1 MTDGDDTGTTYV
13 LGWDGLD
20 YTLCE
25 EFGVADEFVPYHTRT
40 DTFANGVLGKPGTY
54 ELWPSI
60 ITGTRPEE
68 HGVWLIHEENGGAG
82 AANPFVDIAAGA
94 MHRYLPTR
102 ARLRVGIALRNR
114 GLSLNQKSADWYRRN
129 GVSTVFDGRDSRV
142 IGLPNY
148 RTEADEGLDLLSG
161 WGRKMSRYLEVHVD
175 ETAERVVYRPK
186 KSLDAVD
193 DWLASEVGKKAGIV
207 RARTDTDHDI
217 VFVWFAYIDTVGHAT
232 PAVSDPG
239 WGRRAY
245 EHAAEV
251 TQEIRGAINDEDTVI
266 VASDHGNR
274 EGQHT
279 FDAFFGATDER
290 ALEGIES
297 VLDYRK
303 GIDRVTGERDEPATE
318 TPYEVEVKP
327 AD

>member
-20 YTLCE
+20 HTLCE
-25 EFGVADEFVPYHTRT
+25 EFGLADDFVPYHNRT
-40 DTFANGVLGKPGTY
+40 GTFANPVLGKPGTY

-60 ITGTRPEE
+60 ITGRKPDY
-68 HGVWLIHEENGGAG
+68 HGVRLIDEDEGGAG
-82 AANPFVDIAAGA
+82 AANPVVDIAAGA

-102 ARLRVGIALRNR
+102 MRLRIGIALRNR
-114 GLSLNQKSADWYRRN
+114 GLSLDQMSADWYRRK
-129 GVSTVFDGRDSRV
+129 GISTVFDGRDSRV

-148 RTEADEGLDLLSG
+148 RTEADEGLDLLAG
-161 WGRKMSRYLEVHVD
+161 WGRKMSRYLDIHAD
-175 ETAERVVYRPK
+175 EKAERVVYRPK
-186 KSLDAVD
+186 KSLDAVN
-193 DWLASEVGKKAGIV
+193 DWLVSEVGKKAGIV
-207 RARTDTDHDI
+207 RSRTDKDHDL
-217 VFVWFAYIDTVGHAT
+217 VFVWFAYIDTVGHAA
-232 PAVSDPG
+232 PAVPDPD
-239 WGRRAY
+239 WQREAY

-251 TQEIRGAINDEDTVI
+251 TRQIREATDDDDTVI

-274 EGQHT
+274 EGRHT

-290 ALEGIES
+290 ALEGVES

-318 TPYEVEVKP
+318 TPYKVEIKP
-327 AD
+327 AG

>member
-1 MTDGDDTGTTYV
+1 MSEGTTYV

-20 YTLCE
+20 YELCQE
-25 EFGVADEFVPYHTRT
+25 YGVADDFVPYHKRA

-60 ITGTRPEE
+60 ITGKLPEE

-94 MHRYLPTR
+94 MHRYLPPR
-102 ARLRVGIALRNR
+102 ARLRLGIALRNR
-114 GLSLNQKSADWYRRN
+114 GLSLNQKSADWYRRK

-142 IGLPNY
+142 IGVPNY
-148 RTEADEGLDLLSG
+148 RNEDDEGLDLLAG
-161 WGRKMSRYLEVHVD
+161 WGKKMSRYLDIEAD
-175 ETAERVVYRPK
+175 EEAERVVYRPR
-186 KSLDAVD
+186 KSLGAVE
-193 DWLASEVGKKAGIV
+193 DWLVSEVGKKAGIV
-207 RARTDTDHDI
+207 RAHTDGDHDI
-217 VFVWFAYIDTVGHAT
+217 VFVWFAYVDTVGHTAPT
-232 PAVSDPG
+232 VGDPN
-239 WGRRAY
+239 WQRRAY
-245 EHAAEV
+245 ERAAEV
-251 TQEIRGAINDEDTVI
+251 TRDIRDAVGEKDTVI

-290 ALEGIES
+290 ALEGVDS
-297 VLDYRK
+297 VLDYRE
-303 GIDRVTGERDEPATE
+303 GIDRVTGSRDVTTE